1 MARAN
6 IHLSLQGSGRGEDF
20 WLRITTRIREST
32 GCVRRPLPNEL
43 SSTVLHFVCDV
54 MSIFSFFTPVLSV
67 NSCFFALSFLRSHLC
82 FLFHLFDSFSVD
94 TFFVVRQE
102 HVSHVKREVTIDPT
116 DNVEYCLRVALK
128 ARQMNSSVVGSTSTK
143 LFNTHK
149 RRDKLRCQS

>member
-32 GCVRRPLPNEL
+32 GCVRRPLPNEIL
-43 SSTVLHFVCDV
+43 QHHSTFCMRCDV
-54 MSIFSFFTPVLSV
+54 HLLILSIV

-102 HVSHVKREVTIDPT
+102 HVSHVKKEVTIDPT

-143 LFNTHK
+143 QLDTHK